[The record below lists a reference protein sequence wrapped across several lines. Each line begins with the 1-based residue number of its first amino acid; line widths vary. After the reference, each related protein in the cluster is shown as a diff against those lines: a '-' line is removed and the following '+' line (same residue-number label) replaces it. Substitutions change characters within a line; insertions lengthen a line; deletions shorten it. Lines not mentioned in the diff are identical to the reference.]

1 MKQRKK
7 TGLSLLLCSIL
18 LLCLTG
24 CWDNKELDT
33 LSIVTGVGIDASSS
47 PGQLDLSF
55 QVATV
60 QNGSDKEKEQGGGGS
75 FLVLEA
81 QDRFVLGGMDTLR
94 YSNSRELFL
103 HHNQVIIFGSEVAK
117 KGVKP
122 YLDMFMRNTETR
134 MEVWVLVAK
143 DDARSILSTETM
155 QDKIT
160 AIALSRMIQ
169 NERAISPYSSTNM
182 LQFTSR
188 LVDRSTAPVALVV
201 ERRETDGLQSLAF
214 SGMAVFKDDV
224 LVETLS
230 SDLMQGY
237 ILSMGNVNGG
247 SIQLVTDRGNAD
259 LKITNSICKREI
271 ALDDQGNITVKLKIS
286 TKLSIGE
293 LQGFRSMGINQVTGL
308 LSEMAREDIENKVK
322 ACFAESQRLQSDIYG
337 IGAHIHQY
345 NPKQWKSM
353 EDAWANIYPKIK
365 LEVSVESN
373 VSSSGKVSE
382 SLNMREAHK

>member
-1 MKQRKK
+1 MKRLKK
-7 TGLSLLLCSIL
+7 SYLSLLLCTVL

-33 LSIVTGVGIDASSS
+33 LSIVTGVGIDSSGS

-60 QNGSDKEKEQGGGGS
+60 QNGSDKEKEDGGGGA

-81 QDRFVLGGMDTLR
+81 QNRFVLGGMDTLR
-94 YSNSRELFL
+94 YANSRELFL

-122 YLDMFMRNTETR
+122 YLDLFMRNTETR
-134 MEVWVLVAK
+134 MEVWILVAK
-143 DDARSILSTETM
+143 DDARSILSTEM
-155 QDKIT
+155 VQDKIS

-182 LQFTSR
+182 LQFTSH

-224 LVETLS
+224 LIETLS
-230 SDLMQGY
+230 PSLMQGY
-237 ILSMGNVNGG
+237 ILSMGDVNGG
-247 SIQLVTDRGNAD
+247 DIDLITDRGNAD
-259 LKITNSICKREI
+259 LKITKSTCKRDI
-271 ALDDQGNITVKLKIS
+271 TLDEQGNITVKLKLN
-286 TKLSIGE
+286 TMLSIGE
-293 LQGFRSMGINQVTGL
+293 LQGFRSMGINQVTDL
-308 LSEMAREDIENKVK
+308 LTQKARDGIETEIK
-322 ACFAESQRLQSDIYG
+322 ACFAESQRLQCDIYG
-337 IGAHIHQY
+337 IGAYLHKYHPQ
-345 NPKQWKSM
+345 QWKTM
-353 EDAWANIYPKIK
+353 EDAWASIYPKIK

-382 SLNMREAHK
+382 SLNMREGHK